1 MMAELYANAPLVPA
15 SPELLMQLHALVGK
29 TAPVVAVAAPVAA
42 GSSDTISDDEFE
54 ALLDQLQGKPV
65 AAPVVATP
73 PPRVVKPSPAAA
85 PAPAPAPVA
94 KAEVETTRVD
104 RKSVV
109 EGKGGSGRVT
119 LGGRRLLK
127 KK

>member
-1 MMAELYANAPLVPA
+1 MKLRSLRV
-15 SPELLMQLHALVGK
+15 K
-29 TAPVVAVAAPVAA
+29 TGPVVAVAAPVAG
-42 GSSDTISDDEFE
+42 GSRDTISDDEFE

-94 KAEVETTRVD
+94 KAEVETIRVETHKLD
-104 RKSVV
+104 QLMILIGELVLVRNRLQVAKT
-109 EGKGGSGRVT
+109 EIGSAHV
-119 LGGRRLLK
+119 
-127 KK
+127 

>member
-1 MMAELYANAPLVPA
+1 MKLRSLRV
-15 SPELLMQLHALVGK
+15 K
-29 TAPVVAVAAPVAA
+29 TGPVVAVAAPVAG
-42 GSSDTISDDEFE
+42 GSRDTISDDECD

-94 KAEVETTRVD
+94 KAEVETIRVETHKLD
-104 RKSVV
+104 QLMNLIGELVLVRNRLKVAKTGFDAPAAERKSVV
-109 EGKGGSGRVT
+109 
-119 LGGRRLLK
+119 
-127 KK
+127 